1 MDAGLVRDVG
11 IFAGAALGIHLATGF
26 KKPPS
31 HPLLDQTKH
40 SLICRS
46 SFLAP
51 LVSLAK
57 FCEKSDFESVLNKC
71 TEFLEIVGKGNI
83 TRDGFE
89 INRMA
94 NDFPSTVEGIVK
106 RLMYDQNFDVAVKAM
121 DYERDELKVLY
132 SICDNMVRNVLLDA
146 RPYA

>member
-31 HPLLDQTKH
+31 HPLLEPTKH
-40 SLICRS
+40 PLICRS
-46 SFLAP
+46 AFMAP
-51 LVSLAK
+51 LVNLAK
-57 FCEKSDFESVLNKC
+57 FCEEHEFEGVLEKC
-71 TEFLEIVGKGNI
+71 TEFLEIVAKGNMA
-83 TRDGFE
+83 RDGFE
-89 INRMA
+89 VNRMA
-94 NDFPSTVEGIVK
+94 NDFPSSVEAIVK
-106 RLMYDQNFDVAVKAM
+106 RLMYDQNFEVAVKAM

-132 SICDNMVRNVLLDA
+132 SICDNMVRNMLLDA